1 MAPKFS
7 LLTLARYSG
16 SGTKFKKSF
25 FVQKIQLGKFTCL
38 YFLVFEI
45 FDDLRRFP
53 YMESIQTYLENLAN
67 LCIIYYFL

>member
-45 FDDLRRFP
+45 FDDH
-53 YMESIQTYLENLAN
+53 AVA
-67 LCIIYYFL
+67 